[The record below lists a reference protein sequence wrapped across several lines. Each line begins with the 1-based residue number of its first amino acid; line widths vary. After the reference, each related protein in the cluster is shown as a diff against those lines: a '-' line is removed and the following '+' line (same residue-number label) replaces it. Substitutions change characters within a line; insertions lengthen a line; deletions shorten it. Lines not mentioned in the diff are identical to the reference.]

1 MLIEVHLLA
10 QVEAA
15 GGTDLCSMFS
25 ELVLDVG
32 TPVADNQPTGPQE
45 RRSDEVAV
53 EGGQHRE
60 PSGSEIGS
68 V

>member
-1 MLIEVHLLA
+1 MLIKVNLLT

-15 GGTDLCSMFS
+15 RGTDFCSMVS
-25 ELVLDVG
+25 EIVLDVG
-32 TPVADNQPTGPQE
+32 ATVADNQPTGPQE

>member
-1 MLIEVHLLA
+1 MLIEVHLLT

-15 GGTDLCSMFS
+15 GGTDLRSMVS
-25 ELVLDVG
+25 EIILDVG
-32 TPVADNQPTGPQE
+32 ATVADDQPTGPQE

-53 EGGQHRE
+53 EAGQHRE
-60 PSGSEIGS
+60 PPGSEIGS